1 MEKLTLVKVGGKI
14 VEEEASLQK
23 LLNDFGSISG
33 RKILVHG
40 GGRSATALAAKL
52 GIETQM
58 VEGRRITDKATLD
71 VVVMVYAGLV
81 NKNIVAGLQAKGC
94 NAVGFCGADMDI
106 VRAMKRPVKDVDYGY
121 VGDVIDVNTR
131 ELEMLLDE
139 NVVPVIAPITHNGKG
154 ILLNTNADTMASK
167 LAIAFSENYQVHL
180 VYCFEKDGVLSDPNN
195 EKSVIHELDREAYKK
210 FKDEGV
216 IAEGMIPKLDNAFN
230 ALNSGVTRVL
240 ITNAANLTK
249 PSAVGTSII
258 R

>member
-23 LLNDFGSISG
+23 LLNDFSSISG

-40 GGRSATALAAKL
+40 GGVSATALAEKL
-52 GIETQM
+52 GIDTKM

-81 NKNIVAGLQAKGC
+81 NKTIVAGLQAKGC
-94 NAVGFCGADMDI
+94 NAIGLSGTDMDI
-106 VRAMKRPVKDVDYGY
+106 VRAIKRPVKEIDYGF

-131 ELEMLLDE
+131 ELELLLDE
-139 NVVPVIAPITHNGKG
+139 NVVPVIAPITHNGRG
-154 ILLNTNADTMASK
+154 VLLNTNADTMASK
-167 LAIAFSENYQVHL
+167 LAVAFSENFQVNL
-180 VYCFEKDGVLSDPNN
+180 VYCFEKDGVLLDQNDN
-195 EKSVIHELDREAYKK
+195 KSVIHELDRDLYRKYKE
-210 FKDEGV
+210 EGI
-216 IAEGMIPKLDNAFN
+216 IAAGMIPKLDNAFN
-230 ALNSGVTRVL
+230 ALNSGVSRVL

-249 PSAVGTSII
+249 PSASGTSIV